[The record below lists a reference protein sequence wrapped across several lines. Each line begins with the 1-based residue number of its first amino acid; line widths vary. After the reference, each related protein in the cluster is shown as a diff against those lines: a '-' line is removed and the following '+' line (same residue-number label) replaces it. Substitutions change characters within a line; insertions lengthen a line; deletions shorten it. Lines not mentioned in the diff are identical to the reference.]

1 MIYSNSNLNI
11 ESDFPI
17 RTIDQGNNDLDLI
30 IPLDNRVLNLS
41 IKTTDPKFPQTFQF
55 TQVSSIIIRYNTNPM
70 NNTCTIHFLRDLDMI
85 TALVNFE
92 LSYKDLYFRI
102 IKELAHVDFI
112 IS

>member
-1 MIYSNSNLNI
+1 
-11 ESDFPI
+11 
-17 RTIDQGNNDLDLI
+17 
-30 IPLDNRVLNLS
+30 
-41 IKTTDPKFPQTFQF
+41 
-55 TQVSSIIIRYNTNPM
+55 M